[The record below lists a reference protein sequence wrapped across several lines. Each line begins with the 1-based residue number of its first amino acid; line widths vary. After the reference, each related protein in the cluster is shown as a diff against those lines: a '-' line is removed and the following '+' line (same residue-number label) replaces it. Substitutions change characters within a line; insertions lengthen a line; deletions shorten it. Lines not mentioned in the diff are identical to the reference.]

1 MQRVLVLGGNGFIG
15 YHICR
20 GLYEREY
27 AVTAA
32 SWEDKELDAELAS
45 YARIESVDVD
55 HLNEAGLKELIIGH
69 DILIYALGPDDRVQL
84 EPDVKADDFFQR
96 FLVRRTNLVCHA
108 ARQVG
113 VKKIIILGSY
123 FTYFNQVG
131 AHRLA
136 PGVLA
141 EHHPY
146 IKARC
151 DQAEQAIS
159 IGNGDPE
166 VVIIE
171 IPYVVGTTPTK
182 IPLWKDIFIDRFQNV
197 PAVIYG
203 RGSTTVVSVK
213 KVAYAIAQ
221 AIENTKHGDQLTVG
235 SANMKYKEFITR
247 LLAASGVSK
256 PCWILPTAFL
266 TFLLRQIDRQMKT
279 DNRESGLNYH
289 YLASDILGR
298 TLTVDFAATDRLLS
312 MGDYF
317 DDIDQAILET
327 GEAIKR
333 FMELVNEN

>member
-15 YHICR
+15 YHVCR
-20 GLYEREY
+20 ELYEREY

-32 SWEDKELDAELAS
+32 SWEDKELDKELVS
-45 YARIESVDVD
+45 YARVESVDID
-55 HLNEAGLKELIIGH
+55 HLNEAGLKELIVGH
-69 DILIYALGPDDRVQL
+69 DILIYALGPDDRTQL
-84 EPDVKADDFFQR
+84 DSGVKADDFFQK

-108 ARQVG
+108 ACQVG

-123 FTYFNQVG
+123 FTYFNQMG
-131 AHRLA
+131 TRRLA
-136 PGVLA
+136 PGALA
-141 EHHPY
+141 KHHPY

-182 IPLWKDIFIDRFQNV
+182 IPLWKDVFIDRFQDA

-213 KVAYAIAQ
+213 KVAQAVVQ

-235 SANMKYKEFITR
+235 SANMKYKDFITR
-247 LLAASGVSK
+247 LLAASRVNK
-256 PCWILPTAFL
+256 PCWTLPTVFL
-266 TFLLRQIDRQMKT
+266 TFLLRQIDRQMKA
-279 DNRESGLNYH
+279 DDREGGLNYH
-289 YLASDILGR
+289 YLADDILGR
-298 TLTVDFAATDRLLS
+298 TFTVDFAATDRLLG

-327 GEAIKR
+327 GETIKKS
-333 FMELVNEN
+333 MELVNEN